1 MKLRFVWGRWIPR
14 SGPLHLEADS
24 KDERGNP
31 VKVVVDG
38 KLENIGSH
46 NRTLTGTWTRGTIK
60 GTFKLTRE

>member
-1 MKLRFVWGRWIPR
+1 M
-14 SGPLHLEADS
+14 LHLEADS
-24 KDERGNP
+24 KDESGKP
-31 VKVVVDG
+31 VKIVVDG